1 MRFEKITENKI
12 RITFN
17 LDDLSEKDID
27 FHAFMA
33 NSDETQALFLD
44 MLDKAEKEIGF
55 VTKDYKLMI
64 EALATSDGNFVLT
77 VTRSLPEIAKSFPK
91 KLRGKK
97 KDINRF
103 DKSAI
108 YCFKDFD
115 DFCQISNCFDDEL
128 LKSINK
134 SLTSQLYLYKNQ
146 YYLVLKI
153 KNNNDIIK
161 NLYCIISEFANYQKY
176 SKLFEHRLLEYGNV
190 IIKNNAFSKVKKY
203 FNRMF

>member
-17 LDDLSEKDID
+17 MDDLSEKDID
-27 FHAFMA
+27 FHSFMA

-77 VTRSLPEIAKSFPK
+77 VTRSLPETVKSFPK

-97 KDINRF
+97 KNFNIF

-108 YCFKDFD
+108 YCFNNFD
-115 DFCQISNCFDDEL
+115 DLCNVCICFNDAFI
-128 LKSINK
+128 KTINK
-134 SLTSQLYLYKNQ
+134 SLSESRLYFYNNK
-146 YYLVLKI
+146 YYLLLKLC
-153 KNNNDIIK
+153 NNSEEIK
-161 NLYCIISEFANYQKY
+161 NLYCIISEFGSYQKY
-176 SKLFEHRLLEYGNV
+176 SRIFENRLLEYGNV
-190 IIKNNAFSKVKKY
+190 IIKDKVFSKIKKA
-203 FNRMF
+203 FC